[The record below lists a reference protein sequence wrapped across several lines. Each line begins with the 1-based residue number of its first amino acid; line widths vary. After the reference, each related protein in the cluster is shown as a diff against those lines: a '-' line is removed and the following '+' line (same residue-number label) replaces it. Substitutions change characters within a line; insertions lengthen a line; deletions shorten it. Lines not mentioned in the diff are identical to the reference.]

1 MDAQDRKVQIT
12 SEISEKKPEKAG
24 GLVPILKK
32 KLSFAE
38 AIGSSPPKS
47 ELPEEKTTIGPLLP
61 SIKKTPTSADK
72 SLDRPPSKKP
82 EPSEPKQPQFQPA
95 DSTRKSPTKPGEKDT
110 STADSWEKTE
120 LHRIKEK

>member
-32 KLSFAE
+32 KMSFAE
-38 AIGSSPPKS
+38 TIASSPPKS
-47 ELPEEKTTIGPLLP
+47 ELPEEKTIGPLLP
-61 SIKKTPTSADK
+61 SIKNTPTSANK

-82 EPSEPKQPQFQPA
+82 EPSEPKQPQLQPA
-95 DSTRKSPTKPGEKDT
+95 DSKRKSPTKPGLKDS

>member
-32 KLSFAE
+32 KMSFAE
-38 AIGSSPPKS
+38 AIASSPPKS
-47 ELPEEKTTIGPLLP
+47 ELPEEKTIGPLLP
-61 SIKKTPTSADK
+61 SIK

-82 EPSEPKQPQFQPA
+82 EPSEPKQPQLQPA
-95 DSTRKSPTKPGEKDT
+95 DSTRKSPTKPGLKDS